1 MGKLKEI
8 IRLNEAGLS
17 IRKIAAA
24 LAISRPVVSQYI
36 IDWKSSGL
44 RYENIVNISDTE
56 LLEALGKKKTE
67 SQKYRELADG
77 FGYFTKELKKKGVT
91 LHTLWEE
98 YIAKY
103 PDGYKYTQFC
113 YHFQIWR
120 QAESVTMHIEHK
132 AGDKCFVDFTGERM
146 AVVDRQTGEISYVEI
161 FVAILGASQL
171 TYAQAVSSQ
180 TKENLIIATENAFIY
195 FGGAPAAIVPDALKS
210 AVTNANK
217 WEPDINPQYFNFA
230 EHYNTVVLPARAG
243 HAKDKAMV
251 ENAVKIVYQR
261 IFAPLRNRVFHSLT
275 ELNEA
280 IFDLCKK
287 HNNTKFTRLNTT
299 RRALFEEIEKDKL
312 RPLAACRYEFKNV
325 CFPTVAFN
333 YHVHLKEDNNY
344 YSVPYRLS
352 GKKVKLTYDATTVE
366 IFYDNIRVAY
376 HKRCTKPGVYTTNKD
391 HMPAHHRYYAEWS
404 PDRISRWANKV
415 GPDVKL
421 LVVKVLEAC
430 KHPEQGYRSC
440 IGIINLAKKYGSP
453 RVNNACIMADKYRL
467 YSYKAVKNIL
477 DNCLEAEEENLE
489 ASLPLHGNIRGSS
502 YYK

>member
-24 LAISRPVVSQYI
+24 LAVSRPVVTQYI
-36 IDWKSSGL
+36 IDFKASGL
-44 RYENIVNISDTE
+44 KYKNITNISDTE
-56 LLEALGKKKTE
+56 LLELLGKKKTE

-120 QAESVTMHIEHK
+120 QVESVTMHIEHK
-132 AGDKCFVDFTGERM
+132 AGDKCFVDFTGEHM
-146 AVVDRQTGEISYVEI
+146 QIVDRQTGEITNVEI

-171 TYAQAVSSQ
+171 TYSQAVSSQ
-180 TKENLIIATENAFIY
+180 TKENLITATENAFIY
-195 FGGAPAAIVPDALKS
+195 FGGVPAAIVPDALKS

-230 EHYNTVVLPARAG
+230 EHYGTVVLPARAG

-251 ENAVKIVYQR
+251 ENAVKIIYQR

-275 ELNEA
+275 ELNVA
-280 IFDLCKK
+280 IFDLLEK

-312 RPLAACRYEFKNV
+312 RPLAASRYEFKNV

-333 YHVHLKEDNNY
+333 YHVHLAEDNNY

-352 GKKVKLTYDATTVE
+352 GKKVKLTYNVTTVE

-376 HKRCTKPGVYTTNKD
+376 HKRCTKPGAYTTNKD
-391 HMPAHHRYYAEWS
+391 HMPASHRYYAEWS
-404 PDRISRWANKV
+404 PDRISRWASKV

-440 IGIINLAKKYGSP
+440 IGIINLAKKYGSS

-477 DNCLEAEEENLE
+477 DNRLEAEEETLE